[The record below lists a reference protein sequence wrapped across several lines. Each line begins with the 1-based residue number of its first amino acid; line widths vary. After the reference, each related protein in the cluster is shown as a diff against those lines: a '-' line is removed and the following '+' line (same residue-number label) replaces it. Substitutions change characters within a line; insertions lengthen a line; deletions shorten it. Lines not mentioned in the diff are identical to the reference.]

1 MKKII
6 DSTDKKHVG
15 EVIDETTN
23 PIIFDNGEK
32 MQVAIRLH
40 NNTVLANSNYILI
53 LEGTSNA

>member
-15 EVIDETTN
+15 EVIDETAN

-53 LEGTSNA
+53 LEGISNA